1 MEDDDTVMVYGRQNG
16 DDLAKGV
23 SYERFTMLSPV
34 ISTHSTGQHAFHPAT
49 QSRRAEAW
57 K

>member
-23 SYERFTMLSPV
+23 SYERFTMLSPF
-34 ISTHSTGQHAFHPAT
+34 ISTHSIGQQAFHLAI
-49 QSRRAEAW
+49 
-57 K
+57 